1 MNNSGS
7 PSNTESKTSYNIL
20 VLNQDGKVID
30 KLLPIDERILNLKL
44 MHFNNFPSFSN
55 EQLFFSYLDLNVYS
69 ISNGIAQTKYSINFK
84 SKGLDDEVLS
94 KNNESIDNRTF
105 LRKELIANDIARS
118 LATFIESKSFVY
130 GEYFVGR
137 RSEYFFYNKLDSE
150 SISGS
155 SLYNDID
162 HGIKPLFFSAK
173 NDTFIGVIEPQ
184 DLIKH
189 IENTKRDG
197 SEKFNELVELST
209 KLNSYSNPIFVK
221 GY

>member
-1 MNNSGS
+1 M
-7 PSNTESKTSYNIL
+7 
-20 VLNQDGKVID
+20 
-30 KLLPIDERILNLKL
+30 
-44 MHFNNFPSFSN
+44 
-55 EQLFFSYLDLNVYS
+55 
-69 ISNGIAQTKYSINFK
+69 
-84 SKGLDDEVLS
+84 
-94 KNNESIDNRTF
+94 
-105 LRKELIANDIARS
+105 
-118 LATFIESKSFVY
+118 
-130 GEYFVGR
+130 
-137 RSEYFFYNKLDSE
+137 
-150 SISGS
+150 
-155 SLYNDID
+155 YNDID